1 MRYNDISGYRW
12 YVKLRWHDETR
23 DDDNANANG
32 IVLLLLLLW
41 LSRLLCCRYH
51 VSSVARTTCTL
62 PGLVV

>member
-1 MRYNDISGYRW
+1 MRYNDISGYR
-12 YVKLRWHDETR
+12 YVKLRWHGETR

-32 IVLLLLLLW
+32 IVLLLLW
-41 LSRLLCCRYH
+41 LSRLLCCRYQ